1 MTRAIGDAGY
11 MKAYQGKNGSITLWL
26 SLVLG
31 AALLSGCFSK
41 KPPEPPKPAKLEL
54 AVVAA
59 TDLNPD
65 ATGRA
70 SPLVVRIYALRSLT
84 EFEKADFFALYEKD
98 EQILAA
104 DLAKREEFVLKPGET
119 ITQPR
124 EYTPDVQFIAVMGA
138 YRDVERS
145 TWRAST
151 KIAEGANGVLSLR
164 ADQKA
169 LSVSIEDEAAKD

>member
-1 MTRAIGDAGY
+1 MNAI
-11 MKAYQGKNGSITLWL
+11 QGRTKSISLWL
-26 SLVLG
+26 GLLLG
-31 AALLSGCFSK
+31 AMLLAGCFGK

-59 TDLNPD
+59 PDLNPD
-65 ATGRA
+65 ATGRS

-104 DLAKREEFVLKPGET
+104 DLAKREEIVLKPGQT

-124 EYTPDVQFIAVMGA
+124 EYAPDVQFIAVMAA

-145 TWRAST
+145 TWRATT
-151 KIAEGANGVLSLR
+151 KIAPGANGVLSIK
-164 ADQKA
+164 AGQKGV
-169 LSVSIEDEAAKD
+169 SVAVEAAEKD

>member
-1 MTRAIGDAGY
+1 M
-11 MKAYQGKNGSITLWL
+11 NGLKGNSRSVTWWL
-26 SLVLG
+26 SLMLG
-31 AALLSGCFSK
+31 AVLLAGCSGK

-54 AVVAA
+54 AIVAA
-59 TDLNPD
+59 PDLNPD
-65 ATGRA
+65 ANGRA

-104 DLAKREEFVLKPGET
+104 DLAKREELVLKPGQT

-124 EYTPDVQFIAVMGA
+124 EYAPDVQFIAVMAA
-138 YRDVERS
+138 YRNVERS

-151 KIAEGANGVLSLR
+151 RIAPAANGVLSL
-164 ADQKA
+164 KA
-169 LSVSIEDEAAKD
+169 GQSSVSVVVEAAEKEKD